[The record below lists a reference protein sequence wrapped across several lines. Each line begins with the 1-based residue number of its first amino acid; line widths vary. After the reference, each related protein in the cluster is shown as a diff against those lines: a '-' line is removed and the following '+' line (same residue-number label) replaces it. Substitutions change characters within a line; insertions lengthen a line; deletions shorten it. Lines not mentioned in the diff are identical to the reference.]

1 MRHNSIP
8 LRAELLDIANC
19 ILDGADA
26 LVLSAETAVGDY
38 PVDTVECMATTCK
51 EAEACVWTKQ
61 VFHDMFDKVFNKLF
75 YLERIIEMYY
85 ILNCI
90 SSKFI

>member
-1 MRHNSIP
+1 MSVSAHLLSSMRYKKIP

-26 LVLSAETAVGDY
+26 LVLSAETAVGEY
-38 PVDTVECMATTCK
+38 PVDTVACMASACK

-61 VFHDMFDKVFNKLF
+61 IFHDLVDKVYN
-75 YLERIIEMYY
+75 
-85 ILNCI
+85 ILV
-90 SSKFI
+90 F